1 MAVVVLHSSGTGW
14 GSSVSKVVCES
25 GKEGKVP
32 EDFCSDYYPGTA
44 AVRFGFQVPPDPE
57 VVILQGQRGHV
68 LPGEV
73 FLLHY
78 FLQGCLQTIPLL
90 TEFHREALNDG
101 VIPASAREISSEK
114 SKDLLEHHM
123 DDQNGLLLL

>member
-1 MAVVVLHSSGTGW
+1 M
-14 GSSVSKVVCES
+14 
-25 GKEGKVP
+25 
-32 EDFCSDYYPGTA
+32 
-44 AVRFGFQVPPDPE
+44 PPDPE

-90 TEFHREALNDG
+90 TEFHREVLNDG

-123 DDQNGLLLL
+123 DDQNGLLLLELLWLSNPLRDLEVRPVLEAILRGSIQLPQEVLTSRIAVSLLESK

>member
-1 MAVVVLHSSGTGW
+1 ML
-14 GSSVSKVVCES
+14 
-25 GKEGKVP
+25 
-32 EDFCSDYYPGTA
+32 
-44 AVRFGFQVPPDPE
+44 PDPE
-57 VVILQGQRGHV
+57 VVLLQVQRGHV

-90 TEFHREALNDG
+90 TEFHIEVLNDG

-123 DDQNGLLLL
+123 DDQNGLLLLELLWLSNLLRELEVHPVLEAILRGSIQLPQEVLTSQIAVSLLESK